1 MVGRKR
7 KTKTCDKGSK
17 RSWICQLPDVLI
29 SGILARVPTKIAVR
43 TGVLSKTW
51 INHWKNVRGL
61 DLESFE
67 FSDMDTFV
75 SFVRSFFDSHR
86 ESTIDKIR
94 LSVHYSDCH
103 SLLTQWTDIAIRR
116 RIQHL
121 DVCYYGTCCDVTMP
135 VSLYTCKTLVH
146 LRLCWVVLANLEI
159 DAPLLECLR
168 TTAYLEKNF
177 MIINL
182 GCSTTLDID
191 MVFPDVTCT
200 KLLICDTLTDI
211 PRFRGL
217 VTSSYILK
225 NIFLHS
231 EPGPLLQFRDLSR
244 LHVKF
249 SKSDLEMLPAI
260 LESCPKLQ
268 SLILELIKDP
278 SYKKNREPKLMFS
291 TVPPCLVSSLK
302 VVELKRL
309 IPRYEGEVELVRYFL
324 KNSPILEKLRLDTYY
339 TKKGMRDFLKEVV
352 ALPRCSSACE
362 PSSVCESPERS
373 CRRVRIQTRRS
384 DYDFLAVPMVG
395 RKRKAKTCDKGS
407 QRSWICQLPDDL
419 ISDILLR
426 VPTKH
431 AVRTGVLSKTWIN
444 HWKSVRGLDLES
456 FEFLDMDTFVSFVR
470 SFFDSHRES
479 MIDKIRL
486 SVHYSD
492 CKSLLTKW
500 TDISIRRS
508 VQHLDV
514 CYYGPYSC
522 DVTMP
527 VKVVIN
533 APLLECLKT
542 RGYVSKNFKIIN
554 LGCSTTLEIY
564 AVFPRL
570 TCTKRFICDTLT
582 DIPRFRGIVIS
593 SYILKNIFL
602 HSEPGPLLQFRD
614 LSRLHVKFSKSD
626 LEMLPSIL
634 ENCPKLQ
641 SLILELIKD
650 PSYKKNREPKLMFS
664 TVPPCLVSSLK
675 VVELIRLIPKYEGE
689 VELVRYFLKNSP
701 ILEKLRLDTYYT
713 KKGMRDFLKEVV
725 ALPRCSSACE
735 VIVL

>member
-1 MVGRKR
+1 MTLCDGKKMVGRKR

-146 LRLCWVVLANLEI
+146 LRLCWVVLANLE
-159 DAPLLECLR
+159 CLR
-168 TTAYLEKNF
+168 TTVYLEKNF

-362 PSSVCESPERS
+362 FTFVLNLMMQTS
-373 CRRVRIQTRRS
+373 CVTKKK
-384 DYDFLAVPMVG
+384 MVG

-527 VKVVIN
+527 VSLYTCKT
-533 APLLECLKT
+533 LT

-582 DIPRFRGIVIS
+582 DIPRFRGIVLS

-634 ENCPKLQ
+634 ESCP
-641 SLILELIKD
+641 ILELIKD

-725 ALPRCSSACE
+725 ALPRCSSACG

>member
-1 MVGRKR
+1 MTLCDGKKMVGGKR
-7 KTKTCDKGSK
+7 KTKTCDKGSQ
-17 RSWICQLPDVLI
+17 RRWICQLPNVLI
-29 SGILARVPTKIAVR
+29 SDILARVPTKIAVR

-146 LRLCWVVLANLEI
+146 LRLCWVVLANLE
-159 DAPLLECLR
+159 CLR
-168 TTAYLEKNF
+168 TTVYLEKNF

-309 IPRYEGEVELVRYFL
+309 IARYEGEVELVRYFL

-362 PSSVCESPERS
+362 V
-373 CRRVRIQTRRS
+373 T
-384 DYDFLAVPMVG
+384 MVG

-407 QRSWICQLPDDL
+407 QRRWICQLPDDL
-419 ISDILLR
+419 ISDILIR

-431 AVRTGVLSKTWIN
+431 AVRTGVLSGTWIN
-444 HWKSVRGLDLES
+444 HWKSVRGLDLDS
-456 FEFLDMDTFVSFVR
+456 FEFLDMDTFVSFVQ

-500 TDISIRRS
+500 TDIAIRRS

-514 CYYGPYSC
+514 CYYGPYCC

-527 VKVVIN
+527 VSLYTCKT
-533 APLLECLKT
+533 LT

-634 ENCPKLQ
+634 ESCPKLQ

>member
-146 LRLCWVVLANLEI
+146 LRLCWVVLANLEVVSLPCLKTMHLECIRDLTEPTVEKLISGSPVLEDLIIIRRTSGERFIQVRSNTLKRIHIDTYTEVEI

-168 TTAYLEKNF
+168 TTVYLEKNF

-268 SLILELIKDP
+268 SLILT
-278 SYKKNREPKLMFS
+278 R
-291 TVPPCLVSSLK
+291 LV
-302 VVELKRL
+302 
-309 IPRYEGEVELVRYFL
+309 
-324 KNSPILEKLRLDTYY
+324 
-339 TKKGMRDFLKEVV
+339 
-352 ALPRCSSACE
+352 
-362 PSSVCESPERS
+362 
-373 CRRVRIQTRRS
+373 
-384 DYDFLAVPMVG
+384 
-395 RKRKAKTCDKGS
+395 
-407 QRSWICQLPDDL
+407 
-419 ISDILLR
+419 
-426 VPTKH
+426 
-431 AVRTGVLSKTWIN
+431 
-444 HWKSVRGLDLES
+444 
-456 FEFLDMDTFVSFVR
+456 
-470 SFFDSHRES
+470 
-479 MIDKIRL
+479 
-486 SVHYSD
+486 
-492 CKSLLTKW
+492 
-500 TDISIRRS
+500 
-508 VQHLDV
+508 
-514 CYYGPYSC
+514 
-522 DVTMP
+522 
-527 VKVVIN
+527 
-533 APLLECLKT
+533 
-542 RGYVSKNFKIIN
+542 
-554 LGCSTTLEIY
+554 EIH
-564 AVFPRL
+564 
-570 TCTKRFICDTLT
+570 I
-582 DIPRFRGIVIS
+582 
-593 SYILKNIFL
+593 
-602 HSEPGPLLQFRD
+602 
-614 LSRLHVKFSKSD
+614 
-626 LEMLPSIL
+626 
-634 ENCPKLQ
+634 
-641 SLILELIKD
+641 
-650 PSYKKNREPKLMFS
+650 
-664 TVPPCLVSSLK
+664 
-675 VVELIRLIPKYEGE
+675 
-689 VELVRYFLKNSP
+689 
-701 ILEKLRLDTYYT
+701 
-713 KKGMRDFLKEVV
+713 
-725 ALPRCSSACE
+725 
-735 VIVL
+735 

>member
-1 MVGRKR
+1 
-7 KTKTCDKGSK
+7 
-17 RSWICQLPDVLI
+17 
-29 SGILARVPTKIAVR
+29 
-43 TGVLSKTW
+43 
-51 INHWKNVRGL
+51 
-61 DLESFE
+61 
-67 FSDMDTFV
+67 
-75 SFVRSFFDSHR
+75 
-86 ESTIDKIR
+86 
-94 LSVHYSDCH
+94 
-103 SLLTQWTDIAIRR
+103 
-116 RIQHL
+116 
-121 DVCYYGTCCDVTMP
+121 
-135 VSLYTCKTLVH
+135 
-146 LRLCWVVLANLEI
+146 
-159 DAPLLECLR
+159 
-168 TTAYLEKNF
+168 
-177 MIINL
+177 
-182 GCSTTLDID
+182 
-191 MVFPDVTCT
+191 
-200 KLLICDTLTDI
+200 
-211 PRFRGL
+211 
-217 VTSSYILK
+217 
-225 NIFLHS
+225 
-231 EPGPLLQFRDLSR
+231 
-244 LHVKF
+244 
-249 SKSDLEMLPAI
+249 
-260 LESCPKLQ
+260 
-268 SLILELIKDP
+268 
-278 SYKKNREPKLMFS
+278 
-291 TVPPCLVSSLK
+291 
-302 VVELKRL
+302 
-309 IPRYEGEVELVRYFL
+309 
-324 KNSPILEKLRLDTYY
+324 
-339 TKKGMRDFLKEVV
+339 
-352 ALPRCSSACE
+352 
-362 PSSVCESPERS
+362 
-373 CRRVRIQTRRS
+373 
-384 DYDFLAVPMVG
+384 MVG

-527 VKVVIN
+527 VSLYTCKTLVHLRLCWVVLANLEVVSLPCLKIMHLEYITDLTEATVEKLISGSPVLEDLTIVRETHGERFIELRSNTLKRIHIDSYTEVVIN

-582 DIPRFRGIVIS
+582 DIPRFRGIVLS

-634 ENCPKLQ
+634 ESCP
-641 SLILELIKD
+641 ILELIKD

-725 ALPRCSSACE
+725 ALPRCSSTTTQHKTSFFKELEHKGSKNGCY
-735 VIVL
+735 VF